1 MAEIPVFEIEG
12 SMTRR
17 PTTIPRLV
25 ILRHETSISHHEGA
39 TVGTV
44 LKETGTEPLCTRDQ
58 SQPGRGAAGACTQA
72 MSRGR
77 EE

>member
-1 MAEIPVFEIEG
+1 MAEIPVLEIER

-25 ILRHETSISHHEGA
+25 ILRHETSISHHKRA

-58 SQPGRGAAGACTQA
+58 SQPGRGAGGACTQA